1 MRLPGRSRQEH
12 AFELG
17 DHLGESVDALESLL
31 AQRPCSLQVDQE
43 ACERARAHRLHGA
56 ARFRQRQRAQT
67 PEHARLDP
75 GARPPVPVFPEA
87 ALHEA
92 PCRGEAG
99 EAVPGDGDP
108 DAEARRRG
116 LGGEGAVRARVACEQ
131 FVQGVERILAAIA
144 FGRRR
149 TGSFDFALR
158 ASLGIT

>member
-43 ACERARAHRLHGA
+43 ARERARAHR
-56 ARFRQRQRAQT
+56 
-67 PEHARLDP
+67 
-75 GARPPVPVFPEA
+75 
-87 ALHEA
+87 
-92 PCRGEAG
+92 RGEAG

-116 LGGEGAVRARVACEQ
+116 LGGEGAVRAHVACEQ